1 MQICR
6 GEIYMARL
14 EGYEKSSVQAGYR
27 PVLVMSNNI
36 GNRESDIVCV
46 LPISTKIKNLPVNV
60 DINLDGMQYSQVL
73 TNQMR
78 TIPKRELNSYVTF
91 VDEKKMAE
99 IEEALLFSL
108 GISKTVARNLK
119 DSAEQLSTAQQDLKE
134 LKEKIPQ
141 ASQLISELKTL
152 LDRYKETTGK
162 KTLGVGGKHSSI
174 RYRRTEE
181 ELKELIKRFYV
192 YKESKEDLIRDFD
205 FVSAGAFY
213 QCVSSAKK
221 KFPEV
226 LQ

>member
-1 MQICR
+1 MQIRR

-46 LPISTKIKNLPVNV
+46 LPISTKIKNLPINV
-60 DINLDGMQYSQVL
+60 DIHLNGMQYSQVL

-78 TIPKRELNSYVTF
+78 TIPKRELNSYVAF
-91 VDEKKMAE
+91 VGEEKMLE

-108 GISKTVARNLK
+108 GISKAVTKSIK

-141 ASQLISELKTL
+141 AKQLMTELKSL
-152 LDRYKETTGK
+152 LDRYKEVTGRK
-162 KTLGVGGKHSSI
+162 SSNGEKSSI
-174 RYRRTEE
+174 RYRRTPE
-181 ELKELIKRFYV
+181 ELKELVRRFYV
-192 YKESKEDLIRDFD
+192 YKEPKEDLIRDFD
-205 FVSAGAFY
+205 FNTPGAFY

-221 KFPEV
+221 KYPEA
-226 LQ
+226 LK